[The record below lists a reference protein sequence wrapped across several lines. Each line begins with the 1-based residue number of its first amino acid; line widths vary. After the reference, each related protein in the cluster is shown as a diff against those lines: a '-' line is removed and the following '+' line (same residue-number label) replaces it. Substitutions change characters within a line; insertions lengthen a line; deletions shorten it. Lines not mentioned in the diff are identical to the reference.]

1 MVLLLGGAGGGLL
14 SNVSAA
20 CDDSLAA
27 ALISEDP
34 NDGLEGHVAV
44 VVSRSSKLECRLGA
58 SLDCFLEG
66 RQNMIAI
73 LRDHDLQE
81 AHAGQGLGD
90 ASENAMHCSAH
101 EEDATV

>member
-1 MVLLLGGAGGGLL
+1 MHVVLLLGGAGGGLL

-58 SLDCFLEG
+58 SLDCFLEC
-66 RQNMIAI
+66 RQYMIAI
-73 LRDHDLQE
+73 LRDHERCDR
-81 AHAGQGLGD
+81 
-90 ASENAMHCSAH
+90 SSPRK
-101 EEDATV
+101 ATRIVLSGVI